1 MKKYISLIFVILI
14 AAVAMVGTKVAIRTS
29 TMYCVSLPLSNGEQE
44 VKLVLPADN
53 YNISF
58 STNLGNFFIRHPDR
72 IYKSYINIEIK
83 QNNKI
88 LFNGK
93 NIQNVS
99 FDVEEETYPVSI
111 FINVEKNEAPE
122 NLFFN
127 MKLGAW

>member
-1 MKKYISLIFVILI
+1 
-14 AAVAMVGTKVAIRTS
+14 MVCTNVAIRTS
-29 TMYCVSLPLSNGEQE
+29 TMYCVSLPLSNGEQQ

-58 STNLGNFFIRHPDR
+58 STNLGNFFIRYPDR

-83 QNNKI
+83 QNDKI
-88 LFNGK
+88 LFNDK

-99 FDVEEETYPVSI
+99 FDVVEETYPVSI
-111 FINVEKNEAPE
+111 YINVEKNEDPE

-127 MKLGAW
+127 MKFGAW

>member
-1 MKKYISLIFVILI
+1 MININSIITFIFVV
-14 AAVAMVGTKVAIRTS
+14 AVMVCTQVAIRTS

-44 VKLVLPADN
+44 VRLVLPADN

-58 STNLGNFFIRHPDR
+58 STNLGNFFIRYPDR

-83 QNNKI
+83 QNDKI

-99 FDVEEETYPVSI
+99 FDVVEGTYPVSI

-127 MKLGAW
+127 MNLGAW

>member
-1 MKKYISLIFVILI
+1 
-14 AAVAMVGTKVAIRTS
+14 
-29 TMYCVSLPLSNGEQE
+29 MYCVSLPLSNGEQE

>member
-1 MKKYISLIFVILI
+1 MININSIITFIFVV
-14 AAVAMVGTKVAIRTS
+14 AVMVCTQVAIRTS

-44 VKLVLPADN
+44 VRLVLPADN

-58 STNLGNFFIRHPDR
+58 STNLGNFFIRYPDR

-83 QNNKI
+83 QNDKI

-99 FDVEEETYPVSI
+99 FDVVEEICPVSI
-111 FINVEKNEAPE
+111 YINVEKNEEPE

-127 MKLGAW
+127 MKMGAW

>member
-1 MKKYISLIFVILI
+1 
-14 AAVAMVGTKVAIRTS
+14 
-29 TMYCVSLPLSNGEQE
+29 MYCVSLPLSNGEQE

-58 STNLGNFFIRHPDR
+58 STNLGNFFVRYPYR

-83 QNNKI
+83 QNDKI

-99 FDVEEETYPVSI
+99 FDVVEGTYPVSI

-127 MKLGAW
+127 MNLGAW